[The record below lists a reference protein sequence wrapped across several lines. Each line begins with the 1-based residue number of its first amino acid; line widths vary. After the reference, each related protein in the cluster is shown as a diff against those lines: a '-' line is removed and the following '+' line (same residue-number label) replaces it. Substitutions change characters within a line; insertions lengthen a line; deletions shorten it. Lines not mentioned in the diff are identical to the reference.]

1 MAGRSM
7 AARGLALA
15 LFALALAGVA
25 AADDREFTGKIERI
39 TRDALI
45 VESRMGDQLRFE
57 RTGETTVS
65 SGSGESGRASWAD
78 LEPGDRVSVR
88 WKLMDEPRKAYEV
101 IVLPP
106 RGDGARV
113 GAARRGR
120 AACVPR
126 VRSDSVFA

>member
-15 LFALALAGVA
+15 LFALAMPGVA
-25 AADDREFTGKIERI
+25 AAGDREFTGKIERV

-45 VESRMGDQLRFE
+45 VESRMGDKLRFE
-57 RTGETTVS
+57 RTEKTAVS
-65 SGSGESGRASWAD
+65 GGSGKSRRASWAD

-106 RGDGARV
+106 RGD
-113 GAARRGR
+113 
-120 AACVPR
+120 
-126 VRSDSVFA
+126 